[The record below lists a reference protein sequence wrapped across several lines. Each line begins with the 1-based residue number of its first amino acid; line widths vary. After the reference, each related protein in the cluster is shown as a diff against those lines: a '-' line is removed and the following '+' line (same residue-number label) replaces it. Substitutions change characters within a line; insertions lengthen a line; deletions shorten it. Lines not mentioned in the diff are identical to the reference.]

1 MKRLTVLVFC
11 LLAIGLIAA
20 SSVGAAT
27 TRARL
32 RSPACVT
39 AMDPPARAISITATM
54 RPMTGTTKMQL
65 KFDLT
70 SRANNARSFT
80 RVRGGDLS
88 TWVTPK
94 DPTLGAHP
102 DDVWNLIKQVVDLK
116 APATYRFKVSFR
128 WIGAHGKVLA
138 TAIKTSPTCY
148 QPELRPDLQVRT
160 ITVAA
165 IAGRPNVD
173 EYVALIRN
181 NGATATGPF
190 EVQFTDGS
198 VQKTHSV
205 ADLDPHAS
213 VKQHF
218 VGPSCT
224 SGTANVTADP
234 GNQVDDLNRANNSL
248 NVTCSGTASKGP
260 RLHAIVSR

>member
-1 MKRLTVLVFC
+1 MKRITVLVFC
-11 LLAIGLIAA
+11 LLAISLIAA
-20 SSVGAAT
+20 SSVGAAAP
-27 TRARL
+27 RARL
-32 RSPACVT
+32 RSPTCVT

-54 RPMTGTTKMQL
+54 RPVADTIKMQL

-70 SRANNARSFT
+70 SRLNTSRSFA

-94 DPTLGAHP
+94 DPTLGQHP

-128 WIGAHGKVLA
+128 WIGAHGKMLE
-138 TAIKTSPTCY
+138 TAVKTSPTCFE
-148 QPELRPDLQVRT
+148 PELRPDLQVKT
-160 ITVAA
+160 IGVQA
-165 IAGRPNVD
+165 IDGRPSVD

-190 EVQFTDGS
+190 QVQFTDGA
-198 VQKTHSV
+198 VEKTHSV
-205 ADLDPHAS
+205 ADLEPHAS
-213 VKQHF
+213 ITEHF
-218 VGPSCT
+218 VGPSCAT
-224 SGTANVTADP
+224 GTANVTADP
-234 GNQVDDLNRANNSL
+234 GDQVDDLNRANNSL

-260 RLHAIVSR
+260 RLHAAVSR